1 VIDLGASVA
10 LPAGFAER
18 IHQTFAPLMRIAETL
33 NAAGTAFAVAVADAK
48 RQRRAA
54 WKAFT
59 DALTEKRSAR
69 YRSEPAAPRNA
80 ADPAGLEAIEAF
92 KVSERT
98 RCRSQQTTFPDGLLV
113 DLAMSPHGPPDET
126 RLLTPRPPP

>member
-10 LPAGFAER
+10 LPSGFADQ

-33 NAAGTAFAVAVADAK
+33 NAAGAAYAKASADAK
-48 RQRRAA
+48 RWKRAA
-54 WKAFT
+54 WQAFT
-59 DALTEKRSAR
+59 AALTEKRSAR

-80 ADPAGLEAIEAF
+80 ADPADLEAIEAF

-98 RCRSQQTTFPDGLLV
+98 RCRSQQTTFPDGLLS